1 MNKMLVAV
9 FDTEPAAFEG
19 LSALRD
25 LHRDGDITL
34 YASAVIVKDKTG
46 KMNVKQEA
54 DDGPVGT
61 AVGLLTGSLIGILG
75 GPAGLAVGASLGGL
89 TGFLF
94 DLDRSG
100 IGATFLDEVSKTLT
114 PGKAAVVAEVEE
126 SWTTP
131 VDTRVHKLGGI
142 VFRRLRSEVVEDQLV
157 RESAAFEAD
166 LKALEDDLKRG
177 VAENRAAI
185 QKDIEQTKKQ
195 IKATQ
200 DQAKARLDQAKAEM
214 DARIKSLQDQAK
226 GASDRAKARIEKRI
240 AEVKADFEVRSKKLN
255 QAWTLTKE
263 ALAA

>member
-9 FDTEPAAFEG
+9 FDTEPTTFEG

-54 DDGPVGT
+54 DNGPVGT

-100 IGATFLDEVSKTLT
+100 IGATFLDDVSKTLT

-142 VFRRLRSEVVEDQLV
+142 VFRRLRSEVIEDQLV

-166 LKALEDDLKRG
+166 LKALQDDLNRG
-177 VAENRAAI
+177 ITENRAAI

-200 DQAKARLDQAKAEM
+200 DQAEARLNQAKVEM

-240 AEVKADFEVRSKKLN
+240 AEVRTDFEVRSKKLN